1 MHKVIESKA
10 RADQTFQLVG
20 GKLVKIT
27 IVQKGAEFFCKDEFS
42 AELVQKALL
51 NGGVSKPILPIQL
64 SEATEADLLAAKSAR
79 PDQAC
84 NADAWIKFL
93 KENAQPPPP
102 IRVEL
107 VNASELQKDTVLR
120 IHRDD
125 SGKLESA
132 TVHKV

>member
-1 MHKVIESKA
+1 MYKVIESKA

-20 GKLVKIT
+20 GKLIKVT
-27 IVQKGAEFFCKDEFS
+27 VFQKGPEFFCTDDIDT
-42 AELVQKALL
+42 AMVGKALR
-51 NGGVSKPILPIQL
+51 NGEASAPILSIQL

-79 PDQAC
+79 PDQAS
-84 NADAWIKFL
+84 NADAWIEFL